1 MAGMGL
7 AQLPAMDSLST
18 PGKRKSAGYT
28 RAVLLLMIM
37 TVAIS
42 LPKAA
47 QTHVAS
53 PRGDQL
59 KPEARELLLAI
70 NGVGDL
76 CGVVTRTFLRGVD
89 RATPAVYWSA
99 ACSNGANYQI
109 RVTMD
114 RVRITDCAQVDF
126 DQAAC
131 FSPLSESTMLLD
143 EKNTVFREATRPE

>member
-1 MAGMGL
+1 MRF
-7 AQLPAMDSLST
+7 AQLHAMNRLSAVE
-18 PGKRKSAGYT
+18 KRRSARYT
-28 RAVLLLMIM
+28 KLALLLMIM

-47 QTHVAS
+47 QTRVAS
-53 PRGDQL
+53 PKGDQL

-70 NGVGDL
+70 NGVGNL
-76 CGVVTRTFLRGVD
+76 CGVVTKTFLRGVD

-99 ACSNGANYQI
+99 ACSNGANYKI

-114 RVRITDCAQVDF
+114 RVRITDCAQVNL

-131 FSPLSESTMLLD
+131 FSPLTESTMKLD
-143 EKNTVFREATRPE
+143 DKNTVFREATRPE

>member
-1 MAGMGL
+1 MDTSSA
-7 AQLPAMDSLST
+7 PAKARST
-18 PGKRKSAGYT
+18 RYT
-28 RAVLLLMIM
+28 KATLLLLIM

-47 QTHVAS
+47 QTQVAS
-53 PRGDQL
+53 PKGDQL

-70 NGVGDL
+70 NGVGNL
-76 CGVVTRTFLRGVD
+76 CGVVTKTFLRGVD

-99 ACSNGANYQI
+99 ACSNGANYKI

-114 RVRITDCAQVDF
+114 RVRIIDCAQVNL

-131 FSPLSESTMLLD
+131 FSPLTESAMKLD
-143 EKNTVFREATRPE
+143 DKNTIFREATRPE